1 MRFAGRRAKREEA
14 FGDDGHFRYF
24 LLYPTTALLCDE
36 RVVTEGTQNQIGHYY
51 GKAEGRTIY
60 LTQNESNIENCVGHE
75 ILFSTR

>member
-36 RVVTEGTQNQIGHYY
+36 ELLQKVLRTRSGIIMERQ
-51 GKAEGRTIY
+51 KEGRYT
-60 LTQNESNIENCVGHE
+60 
-75 ILFSTR
+75 